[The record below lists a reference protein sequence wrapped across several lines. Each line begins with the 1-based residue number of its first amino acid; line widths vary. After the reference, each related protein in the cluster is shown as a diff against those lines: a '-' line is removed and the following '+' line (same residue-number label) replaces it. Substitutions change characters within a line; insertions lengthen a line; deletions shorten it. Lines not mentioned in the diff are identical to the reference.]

1 MGFPAGSYTGF
12 AFTSI
17 FEVAMPG
24 KSALLFLAFLF
35 YGSNS
40 RRGIIRAC
48 SLGNVSN
55 LVITRLTA
63 EQLDNTLL
71 MDKYKYVGGAA

>member
-24 KSALLFLAFLF
+24 KSAPETEGVRFF
-35 YGSNS
+35 
-40 RRGIIRAC
+40 
-48 SLGNVSN
+48 SLPSFFMGAIAGVVSFV
-55 LVITRLTA
+55 LVLWGTFRISL
-63 EQLDNTLL
+63 
-71 MDKYKYVGGAA
+71 